1 MTRVSTRSGRTGWQ
15 ALAVGLAATASV
27 LVAYIAG
34 GLDWLELKTLDLRF
48 VLANSIREH
57 ADLVC
62 LDIDD
67 AALQRVGRWPWPR
80 DVQAGILS
88 VLHELGV
95 RALLVDL
102 TLGEPEPV
110 RPILPRQADIAD
122 DPLNLLRTAEHSI
135 VYALPDRELRS
146 AIAGLG
152 RVYLATDYAAGRAPG
167 RRATAVVDEAWQ
179 RFLESDQFAALVA
192 AFERGDA
199 QAAARQAAAIRPRR
213 SSTAAPPWAPLLWA
227 QAVAALQGDPALSDD
242 ALLHRLAPQ
251 DRTRLRPALERC
263 REAALRRRILDW
275 LTEEPARQTQRPAQL
290 FETLTRELIADQP
303 RYRELLAQTLR
314 YALGY
319 RATLHDSVASPVSVG
334 SVAAEVDAVSPV
346 YFEHARAARRC
357 GFVVFEPD
365 RDGVMRRTRLL
376 VQHGGHVLGQLA
388 FSVALDELGVR
399 PEDISA
405 RPGWL
410 VLNRRDGAPP
420 LRIQLDREGRA
431 LVPWVARRDW
441 SRQFGAHVPVGA
453 LYQVFDRRQAI
464 AHNRRLIL
472 ERLRALPPS
481 APLNCETFVEDL
493 ATRLRLEERR
503 REARYAGDV
512 AAVRETDQLSEQAE
526 RLLSESEAEFR
537 LALRAALERLPSA
550 VADAPDAVDPQQVAV
565 LREVDRALRAIDEY
579 RAEIEAI
586 QRHLRPRIAGKIGI
600 LGYTATA
607 LADMAPI
614 PTHARAPGMLAH
626 ANLLNG
632 LLSGRMVY
640 WAPPGMNAALAAALG
655 LLATLLT
662 RRYGPRAT
670 PVLVGLVLGYIGLA
684 GGLAF
689 WRWTYWLALMPVVG
703 VLLLAPLAV
712 LLHRYLFLERET
724 RQLATALSQY
734 TSATLARQMAE
745 NAELCRRAETR
756 EVTAVFTDLAGFTT
770 LSERIGAER
779 TQHVLNVT
787 LGRLSDVL
795 LHYEG
800 MINKFIGDGI
810 FAFWNPVIY
819 PQPDHARRAC
829 AAAVDLLAALE
840 ELRRQQRQRGGDEAF
855 DALVLR
861 IGVATGNAV
870 VGPCGS
876 EKKYDYTCIGDSV
889 NVAAR
894 LESANK
900 FYGTRTLVSG
910 ATREQAGDEFAFR
923 PLGGVQVKGKTQAVP
938 IFELLGRTA
947 EVTPEELEYAH
958 RFADAV
964 AAFQARDWSG
974 AYEAFLECQQRKP
987 DDLAAAR
994 YLAAVRAC
1002 RAHPP
1007 PEPWTG
1013 ALELTEK

>member
-1 MTRVSTRSGRTGWQ
+1 MTFVSPRSRRTGWQ
-15 ALAVGLAATASV
+15 ATAVGLAATAVV
-27 LVAYIAG
+27 LVAYGAG

-48 VLANSIREH
+48 LLANSIRDH
-57 ADLVC
+57 GDLVC

-80 DVQAGILS
+80 DVQAGILD
-88 VLHELGV
+88 VLRELGV

-102 TLGEPEPV
+102 TLGEPEPL

-135 VYALPDRELRS
+135 VYALPDCELRS
-146 AIAGLG
+146 AIADLG
-152 RVYLATDYAAGRAPG
+152 RVYLATDYAAGRAAG
-167 RRATAVVDEAWQ
+167 RRATPAVDEAWH
-179 RFLESDQFAALVA
+179 RFLESDHFAALVA

-199 QAAARQAAAIRPRR
+199 QAAVQQAAAIRPRR
-213 SSTAAPPWAPLLWA
+213 TSAGAPPWAPRLWA
-227 QAVAALQGDPALSDD
+227 QAVAALAADPGLSDD
-242 ALLHRLAPQ
+242 ALLNRLAPG
-251 DRTRLRPALERC
+251 DRAKLAPALERC

-275 LTEEPARQTQRPAQL
+275 LTQEPTRQTQRPREL
-290 FETLTRELIADQP
+290 FETLTQELIADQP
-303 RYRELLAQTLR
+303 RYRELLAQALR
-314 YALGY
+314 YALGH
-319 RATLHDSVASPVSVG
+319 RATLRDSVARPKSVA
-334 SVAAEVDAVSPV
+334 SAAAEVDAVSPV

-376 VQHGGHVLGQLA
+376 VRQGEHVLGQLA

-399 PEDISA
+399 PEDVSA
-405 RPGWL
+405 QPGWL

-431 LVPWVARRDW
+431 LVPWIAQRDW
-441 SRQFGAHVPVGA
+441 SHQFGAHVPVGA
-453 LYQVFDRRQAI
+453 LYEVFDRRQSI

-472 ERLRALPPS
+472 ERLRVLPPDALPP
-481 APLNCETFVEDL
+481 AETYVDDL
-493 ATRLRLEERR
+493 ATRLRLEDRR
-503 REARYAGDV
+503 RAARYAGDV
-512 AAVRETDQLSEQAE
+512 ADVRETERLLEQADT
-526 RLLSESEAEFR
+526 LLSESEAEFR
-537 LALRAALERLPSA
+537 TALRAALERPQSSA
-550 VADAPDAVDPQQVAV
+550 AGASQAVDPQQLAV
-565 LREVDRALRAIDEY
+565 LREVDRALSAIDEY
-579 RAEIEAI
+579 RAEVATAL
-586 QRHLRPRIAGKIGI
+586 RHLRPRVEGKIGI

-614 PTHARAPGMLAH
+614 PTHARAPGVLAH

-632 LLSGRMVY
+632 LLSGRTVS
-640 WAPPGMNAALAAALG
+640 WAPPGVNAALAAALG
-655 LLATLLT
+655 LGATLLT

-670 PVLVGLVLGYIGLA
+670 PVLLGLAIGYVGLA
-684 GGLAF
+684 GWLAF
-689 WRWTYWLALMPVVG
+689 WRWTYWLALTPTVG
-703 VLLLAPLAV
+703 ALLAAPLAV

-734 TSATLARQMAE
+734 TSATLARKMAE
-745 NAELCRRAETR
+745 DAELCRRAETR

-829 AAAVDLLAALE
+829 AAAIDLLVALE
-840 ELRRQQRQRGGDEAF
+840 ELRRQQRRSGGDEAF

-861 IGVATGNAV
+861 IGVATGSAV

-910 ATREQAGDEFAFR
+910 ATRAQAGDEFVFR

-938 IFELLGRTA
+938 IFELLGRA
-947 EVTPEELEYAH
+947 VDVTPEQLEYAH

-974 AYEAFLECQQRKP
+974 AYETFLECQQRKP

-1002 RAHPP
+1002 REHPP